1 MTASL
6 VRVSLLTVKPGLV
19 SEQNLFCADLV
30 VRNRLFQLNN
40 LVTNSIQMVL
50 YPNTVTYSGYGLYVV
65 LVIYITNKF

>member
-19 SEQNLFCADLV
+19 SEQDLFCSDLV

-50 YPNTVTYSGYGLYVV
+50 YPNIVTYSGYGLYVV
-65 LVIYITNKF
+65 LVIYITNKS